1 MKITIEIDCSPEEAR
16 RFMGLP
22 DFAPLQD
29 RYVAMLQQA
38 LDQSTTTRPEAMEA
52 IVRSWAPMGEAGT
65 AMWRRMFEAAS
76 KANG

>member
-22 DFAPLQD
+22 DLGPLQD
-29 RYVAMLQQA
+29 RYVAILQQS
-38 LDQSTTTRPEAMEA
+38 LEQSTMGPEAIDA
-52 IVRSWAPMGEAGT
+52 FVKSWAPMGEAGT

-76 KANG
+76 KSSG